1 MKKRDVYW
9 LTKLFQGAVIVII
22 FVVISLV
29 NIIQFNTSYMD
40 EEQEEMQV
48 LTRQIEWAVKP
59 YLSVKDFQTVKK
71 YAEDFKDE
79 DITIRVFDEYK
90 NLVATSKPDYYGKL
104 SEKNSS
110 ILEKK
115 YNKWKLYKHSLKDK
129 KLVQVK
135 KIEVNGY
142 NYLLEV
148 TISEADVIGAIVKG
162 QVSLLVFFGICIFL
176 LLWGLLET
184 FYRTK
189 ITFNKFEDSVIK
201 IANGELDTPIDV
213 PDLELLEELSVSV
226 KKMAL
231 RLKNQIYRLTQL
243 EEYKSNFLQDITHE
257 IKTPITAINSAI
269 ELIETDNTIKANN
282 RECLDIIQFQVQSIN
297 KLVNDILYLSETE
310 VAKTDEQNHFKELS
324 LNSMVEKTIGN
335 FLYLFE
341 NINFIQRAEININ
354 GNEELL
360 ERALSNLITNAIKY
374 SGSDKIDVIL
384 DKNDS
389 QIELSVRD
397 YGTGIAQEHLQHI
410 FERFYR
416 VDKARS
422 RQTGGTGLG
431 LAIVKNIVELHR
443 GQVRVESIPN
453 KETIFTI
460 TIPAV

>member
-90 NLVATSKPDYYGKL
+90 NLIATSKPDYSGKL